1 MRRQLKTGG
10 KYVDLK
16 ANGDAAIMQL
26 GGFGP
31 RAEGSPPNIVP
42 VTGLNATYGDISG
55 SIDLHWNPL
64 ADAVAYIMQSRV
76 ANSNGAWISA
86 APVTGSLSQLTGLT
100 PGEPYELRVCGVFRG
115 QTGPGPACDT
125 IEHRAA

>member
-1 MRRQLKTGG
+1 MNTHRGRKILW
-10 KYVDLK
+10 
-16 ANGDAAIMQL
+16 A
-26 GGFGP
+26 
-31 RAEGSPPNIVP
+31 SPPNIVP
-42 VTGLNATYGDISG
+42 VTELNTTYGDISG
-55 SIDLHWNPL
+55 TIDVHWNPL

-100 PGEPYELRVCGVFRG
+100 PGELYELRVCGVFRG